1 MNLHPSELSAHLSY
15 RLRASALMWGASAL
29 AFALAIG
36 SLALDERDNQRLH
49 WLRTGLLT
57 TSLGAATLAYF
68 SRENLV
74 QRSLIAL
81 DVQDISDASRQ
92 QRLYEAMKPEA
103 EAATIE
109 VPLPP
114 WKPELFDWGRLVT
127 EPDKHPHLILLGA
140 TGDGKTTLAEW
151 LHGGMAGA
159 KVAIHPHWQASD
171 DPSDPADFAYCGQVI
186 GGGRDFKAIAAI
198 MGDLHEEMSDRAKLN
213 KSALRQKPIL
223 AIAIDELPAIAKN
236 CGEAVTEQI
245 ISLLFEARKFRMRVV
260 LLAQADSVK
269 ILGLEGQG
277 AVRENLTYIRL
288 GQYAIDHARWLINKK
303 LARPELLD
311 WIEKQPRPCM
321 VEDSPA
327 LIPTIRKGD
336 TLSGYFHTD
345 ESPLSV
351 GVNLCGGEGGEA
363 GGGLHPLHLRS
374 TLPGGDAPPPEI
386 KDSTSPPP
394 PSTCDP
400 LNPEI
405 TPEEWQRVVNLRQ
418 GGESQD
424 NVIKTVWGVG
434 KSGSDPRYKAAR
446 DKYRAIVD
454 SAGLS

>member
-1 MNLHPSELSAHLSY
+1 MTQLHPSELSAHLSY
-15 RLRASALMWGASAL
+15 RLRATALMWGASAL
-29 AFALAIG
+29 AFGLAMG
-36 SLALDERDNQRLH
+36 SLALDELQDRRLH
-49 WLRTGLLT
+49 WVRTGLLT
-57 TSLGAATLAYF
+57 TSLGAASLAYF
-68 SRENLV
+68 SRENMV
-74 QRSLIAL
+74 QRSLISL
-81 DVQDISDASRQ
+81 DIGDISDASRQ
-92 QRLYEAMKPEA
+92 QRLYEAMKPGA
-103 EAATIE
+103 ESAVIE
-109 VPLPP
+109 LPLPP
-114 WKPELFDWGRLVT
+114 WKPDLFDWGRLVT

-151 LHGGMAGA
+151 LHGGMVGA

-171 DPSDPADFAYCGQVI
+171 DPTDSPDFAYCGQVI
-186 GGGRDFKAIAAI
+186 GGGRDFEAISAV
-198 MGDLHEEMSDRAKLN
+198 MGDLHDEMSDRAKLS

-223 AIAIDELPAIAKN
+223 AIAIDELPAISKN

-288 GQYAIDHARWLINKK
+288 GQCAIDHARWLINKK
-303 LARPELLD
+303 LARPELLE
-311 WIEKQPRPCM
+311 WMERQPRPCM
-321 VEDSPA
+321 VEDAPA
-327 LIPTIRKGD
+327 LVPTIRKGD
-336 TLSGYFHTD
+336 TLSGYFQSD
-345 ESPLSV
+345 ETPLSL
-351 GVNLCGGEGGEA
+351 GVNLQGGA

-374 TLPGGDAPPPEI
+374 TLPGGGAPPLEI

-424 NVIKTVWGVG
+424 NIIKTVWGVA
-434 KSGSDPRYKAAR
+434 KSGSDPRYKSAR